1 MTGLGRGTRARLP
14 AGAMLE
20 LNGGYDESPA
30 DDSDGP
36 AAGRQRR
43 AENRAGLCLPVPC
56 EPSGRLSWR
65 SQPVAGWQPISWLS
79 SYMRHLLAFG
89 QDLVETEPGACAVL

>member
-1 MTGLGRGTRARLP
+1 MLLAIGFGRGTRARLP

-30 DDSDGP
+30 EDSDGP

-43 AENRAGLCLPVPC
+43 AENRAGASLPAQCMPWAAVI
-56 EPSGRLSWR
+56 G
-65 SQPVAGWQPISWLS
+65 GPIFL
-79 SYMRHLLAFG
+79 
-89 QDLVETEPGACAVL
+89 P